1 MKSPKIIQV
10 YSLHLKSLKDDFLN
24 MCRIKKLMQLILLQ
38 FKKINHIM
46 IYLPLIFIRFKTIH
60 AVLLYFILQI
70 NNQ

>member
-1 MKSPKIIQV
+1 
-10 YSLHLKSLKDDFLN
+10 